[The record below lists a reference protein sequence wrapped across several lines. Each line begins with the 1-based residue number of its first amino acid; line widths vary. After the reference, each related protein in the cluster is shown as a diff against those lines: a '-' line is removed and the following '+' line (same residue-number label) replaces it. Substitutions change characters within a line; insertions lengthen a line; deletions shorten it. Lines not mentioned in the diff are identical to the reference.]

1 MLLIRIIGLLAAL
14 GIGALVLMYMVSG
27 ERRYLR
33 IAWRAFKYA
42 LVLVLFTLGL
52 FFFERLLVV
61 P

>member
-42 LVLVLFTLGL
+42 LVLVLITLGL

-61 P
+61 L